1 MNKEGEMQEI
11 ASFITSCTKC
21 DLSETRTHVVVGEG
35 SLDAAIMFIG
45 EAPGYHEDMQG
56 RPFVGKAGK
65 ILDELLSSIDLQ
77 RTDVFIA
84 NILKCRPPNNRNP
97 LQSEIKACTG
107 YLNRQI
113 ECIKP
118 SILIPMGSFATSFL
132 LEKYGIINEKI
143 SSAHGKIL
151 KKSTIYGEITIMPMY
166 HPAAATYNPRMKIL
180 LENDFRILQD
190 YLSNTKPQLS
200 GMQHQ

>member
-1 MNKEGEMQEI
+1 MNKEEEMQEI
-11 ASFITSCTKC
+11 ASFIVSCTKC
-21 DLSETRTHVVVGEG
+21 DLCKTRTHVVVGEG
-35 SLDAAIMFIG
+35 SQDATIMFIG

-77 RTDVFIA
+77 RKDVFIA

-97 LQSEIKACTG
+97 LQSEIKACVG

-118 SILIPMGSFATSFL
+118 KILVPMGSFATSFVF
-132 LEKYGIINEKI
+132 EKFGITNEKI
-143 SSAHGKIL
+143 SSAHGKIFRR
-151 KKSTIYGEITIMPMY
+151 STIYGEITIIPMY

-180 LENDFRILQD
+180 LENDFRILQE
-190 YLSNTKPQLS
+190 YLSRTRPSLS
-200 GMQHQ
+200 SMQHK